1 MGGSV
6 GVSALIVGT
15 ALIALLGAGT
25 VSLMDTTRTATEVAS
40 IEFPS
45 AQLDF
50 VNATHNGTHLNLNIT
65 NAGADVV
72 KLDDAYLTLDGGRIL
87 PISGAYSNSTYIFPG
102 EVIHVSLVIPAANA
116 PARVSVSAWGH
127 NSAMVVS

>member
-40 IEFPS
+40 IDFPT
-45 AQLDF
+45 AELNF
-50 VNATHNGTHLNLNIT
+50 VNASHNGTHLNLNIT
-65 NAGADVV
+65 NEGDDVMN
-72 KLDDAYLTLDGGRIL
+72 LDDAYLTLDGGRIL
-87 PISGAYSNSTYIFPG
+87 RISGAYSTSDYIFSG